1 MSYCMQSAERKRR
14 YFKWTELDC
23 KSCGGVSTIKKYI
36 LRRILSMIPPLL
48 AVVTLVFLVIQ
59 LIPGD
64 PVTVMMGKNADPE
77 VAAALR
83 ALYGFDK
90 PVFDQYWDWVKN
102 LLHGDLGESF
112 MLKESVGEL
121 ALQRL
126 ARSGQICLIGIVLS
140 LLIAVPAGITCALRH
155 NTFADLGISSL
166 TIVLISVPSFWLAI
180 LLSYWLGY
188 KIPVF
193 PVFGY
198 TPIGEDFKKSI
209 LTTMLPAISV
219 AAMMAAT
226 TTRLLRTSLLE
237 VLDEDYIL
245 LARTKGCSEFR
256 AIFVHALRNASIP
269 VFTMVALQIA
279 GLLGGVV
286 VIERVFTFPGM
297 GMLFVT
303 AISNRDYP
311 LLQGCMLVFAL
322 VVIVINFLTDVLYAA
337 LDPRIRLS
345 K

>member
-1 MSYCMQSAERKRR
+1 
-14 YFKWTELDC
+14 
-23 KSCGGVSTIKKYI
+23 
-36 LRRILSMIPPLL
+36 MIPPLL
-48 AVVTLVFLVIQ
+48 VVVTLVFLVIQ
-59 LIPGD
+59 FIPGD

-83 ALYGFDK
+83 AEYGFDK
-90 PVFDQYWDWVKN
+90 PPLEQYWNWLSGLV
-102 LLHGDLGESF
+102 HGDLGDSY
-112 MLKESVGEL
+112 MLKESVGDL

-126 ARSGQICLIGIVLS
+126 GRSGQICIIGIVLS
-140 LLIAVPAGITCALRH
+140 LFIAIPAGITCALRH
-155 NTFADLGISSL
+155 NTFADLGISSV

-180 LLSYWLGY
+180 LLSYWFGY
-188 KIPVF
+188 KIPIF

-198 TPIGEDFKKSI
+198 TALGEDFWESI

-256 AIFVHALRNASIP
+256 TIFVHGLRNASIP

-322 VVIVINFLTDVLYAA
+322 VVIVINFLTDILYAA

-345 K
+345 QS